1 MEIVLQ
7 TGLLKMLPKPI
18 MYMIIFYFACKFFDF
33 TSGLLKC
40 CKSGGTGYKSSKMR
54 DGIITWIGELIA
66 ILFVVG
72 LDLLLGLNFILCG
85 ATLALFIFKEGGSIL
100 ENLAECGVNMPDAVK
115 ERLEMFNTS
124 KNNQLPTNK
133 E

>member
-1 MEIVLQ
+1 MEFILQ
-7 TGLLKMLPKPI
+7 TGLLNLLPKPI
-18 MYMIIFYFACKFFDF
+18 AYMLIFYLACKFFDF
-33 TSGLLKC
+33 ASGILKC

-85 ATLALFIFKEGGSIL
+85 LTVSLFIFKEAGSIL
-100 ENLAECGVNMPDAVK
+100 ENLAECGVELPDAVK
-115 ERLEMFNTS
+115 ERLEIFNTN
-124 KNNQLPTNK
+124 KNDELPVNK